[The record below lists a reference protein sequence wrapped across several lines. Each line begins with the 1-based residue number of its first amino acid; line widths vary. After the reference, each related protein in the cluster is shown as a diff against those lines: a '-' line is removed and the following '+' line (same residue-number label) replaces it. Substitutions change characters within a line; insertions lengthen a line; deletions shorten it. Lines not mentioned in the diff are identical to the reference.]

1 MKLTSVSFFFVTKMA
16 NLIFVRM
23 LALKITTLFIFFIT
37 LMFGQVYQRTGKN
50 IGISGGLSKDFTN
63 EQTNIHIGIHSH
75 VAKHFIPEISYR
87 NSTQYQTRRIETFG
101 ENQYF
106 ITPGIQLRTRFLYTP
121 GRSVRGICT
130 KEFFDIALT
139 PEYNISLNQPIEN
152 AFSLRIGLC
161 IYQMKSG
168 MNKSRRAW
176 SYKAEPYYRHGFSN
190 NGIIKS
196 EIGFSLKV
204 TRFEVYNFLK

>member
-23 LALKITTLFIFFIT
+23 LALKIATLFIFFIT

-106 ITPGIQLRTRFLYTP
+106 ITPGIKLRTRFLYTP

-130 KEFFDIALT
+130 KDFFDIALT

>member
-1 MKLTSVSFFFVTKMA
+1 MA

-37 LMFGQVYQRTGKN
+37 LMFGQAYQRTGKN
-50 IGISGGLSKDFTN
+50 IGISGGLSKDFAN

-87 NSTQYQTRRIETFG
+87 NSTQYQSRRIETFG

-106 ITPGIQLRTRFLYTP
+106 ITPGIQLRTRFLSTP
-121 GRSVRGICT
+121 GRRVRGICT
-130 KEFFDIALT
+130 KEFFDIAFT
-139 PEYNISLNQPIEN
+139 PEYNISLNQTIEN
-152 AFSLRIGLC
+152 TFSLRVGLC

>member
-1 MKLTSVSFFFVTKMA
+1 MA
-16 NLIFVRM
+16 NLIFIGM
-23 LALKITTLFIFFIT
+23 LALKISTLFIFFIT
-37 LMFGQVYQRTGKN
+37 LMFGQAYQRTGKN
-50 IGISGGLSKDFTN
+50 IGLSGGLSKDFTN

-101 ENQYF
+101 ENQHF
-106 ITPGIQLRTRFLYTP
+106 ITPGVQLRARFISTP
-121 GRSVRGICT
+121 GRRVRGICT

-176 SYKAEPYYRHGFSN
+176 SYKAEPHYRHGFSN

-204 TRFEVYNFLK
+204 TRFEVYNFLR

>member
-1 MKLTSVSFFFVTKMA
+1 
-16 NLIFVRM
+16 
-23 LALKITTLFIFFIT
+23 
-37 LMFGQVYQRTGKN
+37 MFGQAYQRTGKN
-50 IGISGGLSKDFTN
+50 IGISGGLSKDFAN
-63 EQTNIHIGIHSH
+63 DQTNIHIGIHSH

-87 NSTQYQTRRIETFG
+87 NSTQYQSRRIETFG
-101 ENQYF
+101 ENQHF
-106 ITPGIQLRTRFLYTP
+106 ITPGVQLRARFLSTP
-121 GRSVRGICT
+121 GRRVRGICT

-176 SYKAEPYYRHGFSN
+176 SYKAEPYYRHGFN
-190 NGIIKS
+190 NQGVISK

>member
-1 MKLTSVSFFFVTKMA
+1 
-16 NLIFVRM
+16 M

-37 LMFGQVYQRTGKN
+37 LMFGQAYQRTGKN
-50 IGISGGLSKDFTN
+50 IGLSGGLSKDFAN

-87 NSTQYQTRRIETFG
+87 NSTQYQSRRIETFG
-101 ENQYF
+101 ENQHF
-106 ITPGIQLRTRFLYTP
+106 ITPGVQLRTRFLSTP
-121 GRSVRGICT
+121 GRRIRGICT
-130 KEFFDIALT
+130 KEFFDFALT
-139 PEYNISLNQPIEN
+139 PEYNISLNQSIEN
-152 AFSLRIGLC
+152 TFSLRVGLC

-176 SYKAEPYYRHGFSN
+176 SYKAEPYYRHGFSDQ
-190 NGIIKS
+190 GIINK

-204 TRFEVYNFLK
+204 TRFEVFNFLK

>member
-1 MKLTSVSFFFVTKMA
+1 MA
-16 NLIFVRM
+16 NLIFIGM
-23 LALKITTLFIFFIT
+23 LALKISTLFIFFIT
-37 LMFGQVYQRTGKN
+37 LMFGQAYQRTGKN
-50 IGISGGLSKDFTN
+50 IGLSGGLSKDFTN

-101 ENQYF
+101 ENQHF
-106 ITPGIQLRTRFLYTP
+106 ITPGVQLRARFISTP
-121 GRSVRGICT
+121 GRRVRGICT

>member
-16 NLIFVRM
+16 NLIFIGM

-37 LMFGQVYQRTGKN
+37 LMFGQAYQRTGKN
-50 IGISGGLSKDFTN
+50 IGISGGLSKDFAN
-63 EQTNIHIGIHSH
+63 DQTNIHIGIHSH

-101 ENQYF
+101 ENQHF
-106 ITPGIQLRTRFLYTP
+106 ITPGVQLRARFLSTP
-121 GRSVRGICT
+121 GRRVRGICT
-130 KEFFDIALT
+130 KEFFDLALT

-176 SYKAEPYYRHGFSN
+176 SYKAEPYYRHGFGHQ
-190 NGIIKS
+190 GIINS

>member
-1 MKLTSVSFFFVTKMA
+1 MA

-23 LALKITTLFIFFIT
+23 LALKIATLFIFFIT

-101 ENQYF
+101 ENQHF
-106 ITPGIQLRTRFLYTP
+106 ITPGVQLRARFLSTP
-121 GRSVRGICT
+121 GRRVRGICT